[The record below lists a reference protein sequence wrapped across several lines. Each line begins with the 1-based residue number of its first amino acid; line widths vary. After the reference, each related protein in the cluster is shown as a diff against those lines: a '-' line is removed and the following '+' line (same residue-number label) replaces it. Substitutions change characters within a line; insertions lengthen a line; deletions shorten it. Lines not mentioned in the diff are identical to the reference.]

1 MHFPSRCSSQILEH
15 RFLLL
20 LRPCDTFEPVAI
32 RSSLVLCDTFEPVA
46 IRFKLGVVRYVSAC
60 CDTFQ
65 AWCCAIR
72 FSLLRYVSSLVLCD
86 TFHPVAIRS
95 SLVLCDTFQPVAIRF
110 KLGVV
115 RYIWACCDTFQA
127 WCCAIRFS
135 LVLGI
140 CLSLLRYTF
149 QAWCYAIRF
158 SLVLAI
164 SFSLVLSL
172 LQYISSLVLN
182 LLAPAQFRMCA
193 CMYSLPCPAMY
204 MFVHPCNTLC
214 CNCVHSP
221 PGIVPLY

>member
-1 MHFPSRCSSQILEH
+1 MFITNSGTPLSAATEAAIRLS
-15 RFLLL
+15 L
-20 LRPCDTFEPVAI
+20 LRYV
-32 RSSLVLCDTFEPVA
+32 SSLVLCDTFEPVA
-46 IRFKLGVVRYVSAC
+46 IRFKLGVVQYV
-60 CDTFQ
+60 
-65 AWCCAIR
+65 
-72 FSLLRYVSSLVLCD
+72 
-86 TFHPVAIRS
+86 S

-115 RYIWACCDTFQA
+115 LYVSACCDTFQA
-127 WCCAIRFS
+127 WCCVIRLSLLRYVQAWCCAIRFS
-135 LVLGI
+135 LLRYV
-140 CLSLLRYTF
+140 LSLVLCDTF
-149 QAWCYAIRF
+149 QPGIGDTFEPVAIYVSAWCYAIRF
-158 SLVLAI
+158 SPI